1 MTRQDVYKR
10 QPSDTTAKLEYAA
23 ELPPESKA
31 GDLAV
36 LWSATMDDP
45 TSAHREQRRGTLPLD
60 DSPINIQDFRYLTFD
75 VYVEGEKTDTCAL
88 GNLYVELLDTDNNQK
103 GCINGKGLQ
112 SSDVYGAATALHP
125 GQWYTIRLLLNS
137 LKTTGTFNNQLKSI
151 KVGDNFA
158 RKIYLRN
165 FTFRSA
171 PKEQPKSGFTTEQYD
186 IPDYGSAT
194 SGNLENAT
202 YAVFSSDRGNGDEM
216 CIRDRE

>member
-1 MTRQDVYKR
+1 
-10 QPSDTTAKLEYAA
+10 
-23 ELPPESKA
+23 
-31 GDLAV
+31 
-36 LWSATMDDP
+36 MDDP

-60 DSPINIQDFRYLTFD
+60 SSINIKDFRYLTFD
-75 VYVEGEKTDTCAL
+75 VYVEGETTDTCAL
-88 GNLYVELLDTDNNQK
+88 GNLYVELLDDQGNQK
-103 GCINGKGLQ
+103 GCINSKGLQ
-112 SSDVYGAATALHP
+112 SSDVYGAATGLHP

-137 LKTTGTFNNQLKSI
+137 LETTGTFNNQLKSI

-194 SGNLENAT
+194 SGKLENAK
-202 YAVFSSDRGNGDEM
+202 YVHKSYWWSWYSGRGKV
-216 CIRDRE
+216 